1 MLSRLTREENAL
13 LNVPEVQR
21 RLITQQE
28 QPNSVTPVYIYVCY
42 VCQNIQQHVHT
53 FSSAYQHVSTIR
65 HRNRGA
71 FRAFVCDV
79 K

>member
-1 MLSRLTREENAL
+1 MLSRLMREENFL

-21 RLITQQE
+21 RLITQRE
-28 QPNSVTPVYIYVCY
+28 QPDSVTYIYVRY

-53 FSSAYQHVSTIR
+53 FSCAYQHVSTIQ
-65 HRNRGA
+65 HRNGGA